1 MVEGTSFFDPSVA
14 IYPRAMQANSRGK
27 EDPCRRVGPPAD
39 AYLAAMGARTTWRF
53 GGTAVALA
61 LLTVG
66 CGIPRDPEGTL
77 ERVRGGL
84 MRVGI
89 TEHPPWTVL
98 DDAPTGV
105 EVDLVEGF
113 ARLLDAEIEWFP
125 GSEHD
130 LLTAL
135 HRRELDLVIGG
146 YTDDDPWAKEATF
159 TEPYATI
166 RVVVGAPP
174 GRAPPSDIEGLSVAA
189 RSGTE
194 IPSLVD
200 GAGGVPE
207 RVENLTADGLVAA
220 EEWELR
226 SLGLVPGDAVL
237 AESRHAMA
245 VPAGENAWLVRLE
258 RYLAEK
264 RGSIDDLL
272 DRHAGP

>member
-1 MVEGTSFFDPSVA
+1 
-14 IYPRAMQANSRGK
+14 
-27 EDPCRRVGPPAD
+27 
-39 AYLAAMGARTTWRF
+39 MGAGRSTRL
-53 GGTAVALA
+53 GVTAVALA
-61 LLTVG
+61 LLPVA

-77 ERVRGGL
+77 GRVQGGL

-89 TEHPPWTVL
+89 AEHPPWTVL

-125 GSEHD
+125 GSEHE

-159 TEPYATI
+159 TEPYVKI

-189 RSGTE
+189 ESGTE
-194 IPSLVD
+194 IPSLVG

-207 RVENLTADGLVAA
+207 RVEDLSTADGLVAA

-226 SLGLVPGDAVL
+226 SLGLVPGEAVL
-237 AESRHAMA
+237 TESRHAMA
-245 VPAGENAWLVRLE
+245 VPSGENAWLVRLE
-258 RYLAEK
+258 RYLTEK

-272 DRHAGP
+272 ERHAGP